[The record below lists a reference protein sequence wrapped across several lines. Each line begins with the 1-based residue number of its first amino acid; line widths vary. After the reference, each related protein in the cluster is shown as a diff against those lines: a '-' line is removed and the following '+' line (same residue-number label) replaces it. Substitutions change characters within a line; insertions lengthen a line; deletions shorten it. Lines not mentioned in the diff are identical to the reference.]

1 MKLAE
6 IRELMETFDGMN
18 ICRLELEDGPFS
30 LVLSKEH
37 TPAQPQHR
45 EEPIRRRE
53 PELPLMPKPE
63 AEAAGELAPVLPET
77 PTAPGAGDEAVTA
90 PVVGVFYSAST
101 PGAAPFI
108 QVGDRVQKGQT
119 LCIVEAMKMMNEITA
134 PAPGVITEVLA
145 ANGTQVEYDQ
155 PLFRIST
162 SANA

>member
-37 TPAQPQHR
+37 TPAQSQHR

-63 AEAAGELAPVLPET
+63 AETAGELAPVLP
-77 PTAPGAGDEAVTA
+77 
-90 PVVGVFYSAST
+90 
-101 PGAAPFI
+101 
-108 QVGDRVQKGQT
+108 
-119 LCIVEAMKMMNEITA
+119 
-134 PAPGVITEVLA
+134 
-145 ANGTQVEYDQ
+145 
-155 PLFRIST
+155 
-162 SANA
+162 

>member
-37 TPAQPQHR
+37 TPAQPQHG

-77 PTAPGAGDEAVTA
+77 PTAPGAGDEVVTA
-90 PVVGVFYSAST
+90 PVVGST
-101 PGAAPFI
+101 LYPGGGPGAEGP
-108 QVGDRVQKGQT
+108 D
-119 LCIVEAMKMMNEITA
+119 
-134 PAPGVITEVLA
+134 
-145 ANGTQVEYDQ
+145 
-155 PLFRIST
+155 PLHRGGHEDDERDHSRF
-162 SANA
+162 

>member
-45 EEPIRRRE
+45 EEPSRRRE

-63 AEAAGELAPVLPET
+63 AETAGELAPVLPET

-108 QVGDRVQKGQT
+108 QVGDRGQKGQT

-134 PAPGVITEVLA
+134 DFDGVVTSIVPKDGDRVDYGAPLCSLRRV
-145 ANGTQVEYDQ
+145 
-155 PLFRIST
+155 
-162 SANA
+162 

>member
-63 AEAAGELAPVLPET
+63 AETAGELAPVLPET

-119 LCIVEAMKMMNEITA
+119 LCIVEAMKMMNELKA
-134 PAPGVITEVLA
+134 PLSGIVRRILAENGAMVEFGQVLYEV
-145 ANGTQVEYDQ
+145 E
-155 PLFRIST
+155 PC
-162 SANA
+162 